1 MRLGILGGT
10 FDPIHE
16 GHLAAGRTAATVL
29 NLSHVL
35 VVPAGNP
42 WHRSNRSVASAEQ
55 RYEMAVAAVS
65 EDALFTVSRI
75 DIDREGN
82 TYSIDMLREV
92 RDLFPDAELFL
103 IMGADS
109 YAQFENWRNP
119 TAIRDMAQMV
129 VVTRVGQQLPSDQ
142 PVGGETEGGETEGG
156 ETEGGETEGG
166 EPVGGEPVGGEPVR
180 SGQQSGQLP
189 ADERITVVALRD
201 FDISSTLIRERVRA
215 GEPLT
220 GLVPPAVAAYI
231 ERHHLYQ

>member
-1 MRLGILGGT
+1 
-10 FDPIHE
+10 
-16 GHLAAGRTAATVL
+16 
-29 NLSHVL
+29 
-35 VVPAGNP
+35 VPAGNP
-42 WHRSNRSVASAEQ
+42 WHRINQSVANAEQ

-65 EDALFTVSRI
+65 EDPLFTVSRI

-82 TYSIDMLREV
+82 TYSIDMLHEV
-92 RDLFPDAELFL
+92 RELFPDAELFL

-119 TAIRDMAQMV
+119 SAIRDMAQLV

-142 PVGGETEGGETEGG
+142 PVGGETD
-156 ETEGGETEGG
+156 
-166 EPVGGEPVGGEPVR
+166 GGEPVR
-180 SGQQSGQLP
+180 GGQQSGQVP
-189 ADERITVVALRD
+189 ADERITMVELRD

-231 ERHHLYQ
+231 HGHHLYQ